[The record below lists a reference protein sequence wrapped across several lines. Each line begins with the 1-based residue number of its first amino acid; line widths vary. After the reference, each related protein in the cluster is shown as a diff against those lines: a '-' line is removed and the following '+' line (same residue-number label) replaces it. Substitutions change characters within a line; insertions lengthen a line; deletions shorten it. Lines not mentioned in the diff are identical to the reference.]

1 MYVQDFRFHPK
12 PLVSAIRTALLS
24 TTIALAAGSLP
35 VYAQSSAELDALKGQ
50 IQLLMQ
56 RISDIEKQAQDAR
69 ETQAEA
75 AELAATE
82 QNRETIAKGTIANS
96 FKIPGTNTSIGIS
109 GYIKGDLTYDVDADM
124 GDSFVASDTP
134 LDGSDRAQRN
144 GHTRLQAKQS
154 RLRVNTR
161 SELDNGQVID
171 TLIEGDFYGQG
182 GNESFSNSST
192 FRIRHAKLDWDT
204 GNGTL
209 TAGQTWTNFIDF
221 IAYPSTVDFFG
232 PAGKVFK
239 RQGQLRWTTPS
250 GFAISVENPETDGFG
265 AAGRIGESRGGI
277 GADEL
282 PDVVVAWRGGPGG
295 LAGNYETAAVFRQ
308 LGVDGVVDGVRYDD
322 SVNGWGVNLAGGWDL
337 TDKLHAAASVTFG
350 DGIGS
355 YIINGFGNDVYLL
368 PDGTLESVKS
378 MSFVPSLKYDLT
390 SSSSIYTA
398 YGRFENDTPEL
409 SNGIETLQTLH
420 LGYAWT
426 PAPSLRMG
434 VEAIGSDLVNVDGSG
449 TATRLQFGVQ
459 KLF

>member
-1 MYVQDFRFHPK
+1 MYVQNSGFHPK
-12 PLVSAIRTALLS
+12 PLVSAIRAALLS
-24 TTIALAAGSLP
+24 TTIVLAAGSLP
-35 VYAQSSAELDALKGQ
+35 VYAQSSSEVEELKAQ
-50 IQLLMQ
+50 MQMLMQ
-56 RISDIEKQAQDAR
+56 RIADIEQQAQDAKVA
-69 ETQAEA
+69 QSAAE
-75 AELAATE
+75 ELAATE
-82 QNRETIAKGTIANS
+82 QTRETIAKGTIANS
-96 FKIPGTNTSIGIS
+96 FMIPGTNTSIGIS
-109 GYIKGDLTYDVDADM
+109 GYIKGDLTYDIDADM

-134 LDGSDRAQRN
+134 LDGSVRAEEN

-161 SELDNGQVID
+161 SELDNGQTID
-171 TLIEGDFYGQG
+171 TLFEGDFFGQG

-239 RQGQLRWTTPS
+239 RQGQIRWTTPN

-277 GADEL
+277 GSDEL

-295 LAGNYETAAVFRQ
+295 LAGTYETAAVFRQ
-308 LGVDGVVDGVRYDD
+308 LGVNGVVDGVRYDD
-322 SVNGWGVNLAGGWDL
+322 STNGWGVNLAGGWDL
-337 TDKLHAAASVTFG
+337 SDRLHAAASFTFG

-355 YIINGFGNDVYLL
+355 YIINGFGNDVYLHA
-368 PDGTLESVKS
+368 DGTLESIES

-398 YGRFENDTPEL
+398 YGRFENDTPEF
-409 SNGIETLQTLH
+409 SNGIDTLQTLH

-426 PAPSLRMG
+426 PAPSLNMG
-434 VEAIGSDLVNVDGSG
+434 VEVIGSDLVNVDGSG
-449 TATRLQFGVQ
+449 TATRFQFGIQ